1 MTILGGSTYGPRPQ
15 SFTMDD
21 TGERYYIG
29 SEIGAYLRL
38 HRGTLYKKYPLLWR
52 KVATVEDKEKLRQI
66 ALSQAFMHTNI
77 MLVKAHEIDEL
88 LAGQEEKYRAAG
100 STPLTPRVESAVP
113 KVNKPV
119 VQAGWMGQQVNQYYI
134 CFIFWNLML
143 TLILVDCF
151 YLIFILITS
160 GNNLSSFHL
169 SIYSYFY
176 GFKYL

>member
-1 MTILGGSTYGPRPQ
+1 MTISNATYGPRPQ

-21 TGERYYIG
+21 SGERYYIG

-38 HRGTLYKKYPLLWR
+38 HRGTLYKKYPVLWR

-100 STPLTPRVESAVP
+100 STPAIPRVDSGIP
-113 KVNKPV
+113 KSNKPNLPAEE
-119 VQAGWMGQQVNQYYI
+119 VQQ
-134 CFIFWNLML
+134 CFGIGFRTEEKEILNLL
-143 TLILVDCF
+143 D
-151 YLIFILITS
+151 
-160 GNNLSSFHL
+160 
-169 SIYSYFY
+169 
-176 GFKYL
+176 